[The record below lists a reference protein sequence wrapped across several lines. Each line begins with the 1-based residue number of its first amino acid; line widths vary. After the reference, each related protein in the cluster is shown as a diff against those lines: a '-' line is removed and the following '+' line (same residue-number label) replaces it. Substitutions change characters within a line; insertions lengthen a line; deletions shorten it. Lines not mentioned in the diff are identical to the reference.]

1 VADAAHALLQ
11 REQGL
16 DNAMLSYMIKRI
28 AMAVPTVLI
37 VTLLVFGMMRA
48 IPGDPASLMLGDVN
62 DPALLAQLR
71 HQFGLDRSVPEQFV
85 LWVTHLAH
93 GDLGMSIVRH
103 QPVAELIRT
112 TFPVTAE
119 IVLSATLLAS
129 LIAIPA
135 GLFAAWSQNR
145 RADPAIVLT
154 SILLVSLPSFWV
166 GILLMWLFG
175 VKLHWLPTF
184 GFESF
189 SEVGWGTVRYL
200 VLPVIAV
207 ALGEIAVLTRMMR
220 ASSLEVLRL
229 EYISHARAKGL
240 SEPRVL
246 LRHALPNAFGPA
258 LTVVGLI
265 LGHLLAGGAVI
276 ETVFTL
282 PGMGRLL
289 VESIYAR
296 DYPVVQACLLVIA
309 LLYVLVN
316 LVVDLLYPVFDP
328 RMKL

>member
-1 VADAAHALLQ
+1 
-11 REQGL
+11 
-16 DNAMLSYMIKRI
+16 MFSYMIKRI

-62 DPALLAQLR
+62 DPALLEQLR
-71 HQFGLDRSVPEQFV
+71 HQFGLDRSVPAQFM
-85 LWVTHLAH
+85 LWVTHLMH
-93 GDLGMSIVRH
+93 GDLGMSIARH
-103 QPVAELIRT
+103 RPVAELIRS

-145 RADPAIVLT
+145 RADPAIVFT
-154 SILLVSLPSFWV
+154 SILLVSLPSFWI

-175 VKLHWLPTF
+175 VKLQWLPTF
-184 GFESF
+184 GYESF
-189 SEVGWGTVRYL
+189 HDVGWGTVRYL
-200 VLPVIAV
+200 VLPVVAV

-296 DYPVVQACLLVIA
+296 DYPVVQGCLLVIA

-316 LVVDLLYPVFDP
+316 LVVDLLYPIFDP
-328 RMKL
+328 RVKL

>member
-1 VADAAHALLQ
+1 
-11 REQGL
+11 
-16 DNAMLSYMIKRI
+16 MFSYMIKRI
-28 AMAVPTVLI
+28 TMAVPTIMI
-37 VTLLVFGMMRA
+37 VALLVFGMIRA
-48 IPGDPASLMLGDVN
+48 IPGDPAALMLGDVN
-62 DPALLAQLR
+62 DPGLLMHMR
-71 HQFGLDRSVPEQFV
+71 HDLGLDKSVPEQFV
-85 LWVTHLAH
+85 LWVTHLLH
-93 GDLGMSIVRH
+93 GDLGMSIARH

-119 IVLSATLLAS
+119 IVLAATLLAS
-129 LIAIPA
+129 VIAIPA

-145 RADPAIVLT
+145 RADPAIVFT
-154 SILLVSLPSFWV
+154 SILLVSLPSFWI
-166 GILLMWLFG
+166 GILLMWVFG
-175 VKLHWLPTF
+175 VKLQWLPTF
-184 GFESF
+184 GFETF
-189 SEVGWGTVRYL
+189 GEAGWRTFGYL
-200 VLPVIAV
+200 VLPVAAV
-207 ALGEIAVLTRMMR
+207 TLGEIAVLTRMMR

-289 VESIYAR
+289 IDSIYAR
-296 DYPVVQACLLVIA
+296 DYPVVQGCLLLIA

-328 RMKL
+328 RLKL